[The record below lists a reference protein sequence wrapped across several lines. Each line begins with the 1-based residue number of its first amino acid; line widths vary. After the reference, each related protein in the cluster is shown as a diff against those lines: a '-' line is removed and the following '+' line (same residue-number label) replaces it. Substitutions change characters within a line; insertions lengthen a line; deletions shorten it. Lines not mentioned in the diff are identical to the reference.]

1 MLRNTAAFCKEVG
14 RVMAKWRA
22 AGVRTRECGT
32 KVAAARGT
40 SPLRRRPG
48 GPVRCYSG
56 RVSTR
61 APAGNSAASGGI
73 TSQRSA

>member
-14 RVMAKWRA
+14 PVMAKWRT
-22 AGVRTRECGT
+22 AGVRTRKCGT
-32 KVAAARGT
+32 KCGT

-61 APAGNSAASGGI
+61 APTGNSAASGGI

>member
-32 KVAAARGT
+32 KCGT
-40 SPLRRRPG
+40 CRAPAPG

>member
-1 MLRNTAAFCKEVG
+1 MRHEVRHVPSRP
-14 RVMAKWRA
+14 RVTRHSMKRVPGERPDRRAEPRRRA
-22 AGVRTRECGT
+22 ART
-32 KVAAARGT
+32 V
-40 SPLRRRPG
+40 

-61 APAGNSAASGGI
+61 VPAGNSAASGGI

>member
-14 RVMAKWRA
+14 RVMAKWR
-22 AGVRTRECGT
+22 
-32 KVAAARGT
+32 T

-48 GPVRCYSG
+48 CPVRCYSG

-61 APAGNSAASGGI
+61 APAGNSAVSGGI